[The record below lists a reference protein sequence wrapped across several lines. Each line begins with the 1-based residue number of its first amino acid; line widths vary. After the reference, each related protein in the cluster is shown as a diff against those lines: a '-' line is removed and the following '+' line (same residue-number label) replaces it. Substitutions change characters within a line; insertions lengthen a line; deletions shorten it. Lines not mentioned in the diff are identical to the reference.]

1 MIGYVLAALSFW
13 LFAAGVTG
21 VLLRRSPLAVFM
33 GVELM
38 LNAANVLFVSAL
50 GRTGLETVAAH
61 GVIGAF
67 FVIAVAGAE
76 VAVGLA
82 VMVAIYRNE
91 REVDTDILTSLR
103 G

>member
-1 MIGYVLAALSFW
+1 MTGYLLPALSFW

-33 GVELM
+33 SVELM

-50 GRTGLETVAAH
+50 GRAGLEKAAAH

-67 FVIAVAGAE
+67 FVIAVAAAE

-82 VMVAIYRNE
+82 IMVAIYRHE
-91 REVDTDILTSLR
+91 REVDTDIFTSLK